1 MASVPALPTFP
12 PPGPTGLTRVIAS
25 YLYKQYQ
32 DDDDLQAFVA
42 AYNQLA
48 QVYLQTMLD
57 LNLPIYTGSVIAGP
71 LLDWVGRGLYGLPRP
86 PLSSDQINVVGPFG
100 TYAFGMLAYGDLYVA
115 DTNFQT
121 VTTDD
126 FYKRILT
133 WHLWKADGKVF
144 TVRWLKRRIMRF
156 LVGTNGTGPNIDQ
169 TYQVSVTFGTGNN
182 VSIRLL
188 HGLRTV
194 QEGAIG
200 TYAFGVLAYGD
211 FNSTYTPYAPLQ
223 YAEILQEAIR
233 TGAVEL
239 PEQYVYTVTV

>member
-1 MASVPALPTFP
+1 MTPFP
-12 PPGPTGLTRVIAS
+12 PSGPTGLTKIIPS

-32 DDDDLQAFVA
+32 DDDNLQAFVA
-42 AYNQLA
+42 AYNTLA
-48 QVYLQTMLD
+48 QNVLQTMID
-57 LNLPIYTGSVIAGP
+57 LNLPIYTGSVIVGP
-71 LLDWVGRGLYGLPRP
+71 LLDWVGTGLYGLPRP
-86 PLSSDQINVVGPFG
+86 PLSSDMRSVVGPIGTFAFG
-100 TYAFGMLAYGDLYVA
+100 TLAYGGFKVLDANLV
-115 DTNFQT
+115 TI
-121 VTTDD
+121 TTDD

-156 LVGTNGTGPNIDQ
+156 LTGSNGAGPNIDQ

-188 HGLRTV
+188 HGLRRVT
-194 QEGAIG
+194 GGSIIG
-200 TYAFGVLAYGD
+200 DFGFGTQAYGALQ
-211 FNSTYTPYAPLQ
+211 STYTPYAPLQ

-239 PEQYVYTVTV
+239 PEQYVYTVTI